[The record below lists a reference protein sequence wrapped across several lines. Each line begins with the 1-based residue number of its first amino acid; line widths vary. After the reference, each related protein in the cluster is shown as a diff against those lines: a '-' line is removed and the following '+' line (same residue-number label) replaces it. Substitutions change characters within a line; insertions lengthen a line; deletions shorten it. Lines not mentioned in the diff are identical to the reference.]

1 MLVSSGPDMSFSPGV
16 SAGESPGPAES
27 DIRAQLERIV
37 GSRGFAGSE
46 RLCRFI
52 RWTVEQTLAHNSEPF
67 KQYVIAREVFD
78 RRADFD
84 PRIDSI
90 VRTEAQRLRRRLAEY
105 YEAEGMRDPVVISF
119 APGSYVPTFS
129 RRDNA
134 PNVAK
139 TIATSTADETPDR
152 RYVAVLPFV
161 NLSGAPERDYL
172 CHGITEAIID
182 RLAGLP
188 GLRVTARTSAFRFP
202 EAEPDL
208 TAVARNLGVGT
219 VAHGSVRIS
228 GTQVRISARIAD
240 THTQAWVWGGSFD
253 CDLSSLFAVEDQ
265 ISEAVVGFLRVQLSD
280 GLRTRGKAPS
290 ADVYD
295 LYLRGRHA
303 WNNNTVESC
312 RDAVGYFTRAIA
324 LDSEFAMPYAGL
336 ADAYNSLTY
345 FERRPPAELMGLS
358 RRMALRAIQLDE
370 CCAEAYVSLGN
381 LTSLLEW
388 QWEEGERLMRLGI
401 ELRPSYLAAHT
412 QLAFMQVQR
421 GNLTGARE
429 ALESALEL
437 DPLSVR
443 VHRSMALLYYYGRQ
457 YESALV
463 AVERALELAPEVPY
477 TPYFL
482 SMILLQMGRYDEA
495 IAAIEGG
502 ADSKR
507 GQARGTLVM
516 TYAAAGRI
524 AAGQK
529 VFDELTE
536 SAGRQFVSPAS
547 FVYGRIG
554 LGDLE
559 RALGALN
566 DALEARSTGFMGL
579 LLDPRLD
586 PLRGAEGFQQVLR
599 RMHLA

>member
-1 MLVSSGPDMSFSPGV
+1 MSSGRDMSFSPGIA
-16 SAGESPGPAES
+16 AGESPGLAES

-37 GSRGFAGSE
+37 ASRGFAGSE

-52 RWTVEQTLAHNSEPF
+52 RWTVEQTLAHNSEPL

-105 YEAEGMRDPVVISF
+105 YQAEGLLDPVVISL
-119 APGSYVPTFS
+119 APGSYVPIFS
-129 RRDNA
+129 RRDDGPKVANSIA
-134 PNVAK
+134 PPN
-139 TIATSTADETPDR
+139 ADEAPDR
-152 RYVAVLPFV
+152 RHLAVLPFV
-161 NLSGAPERDYL
+161 NLSGAPEQDYL
-172 CHGITEAIID
+172 CQGITEAIID

-188 GLRVTARTSAFRFP
+188 GLRVTARTSAFRFL

-208 TAVARNLGVGT
+208 NTVARNLGVGT
-219 VAHGSVRIS
+219 VVHGNVRIY
-228 GTQVRISARIAD
+228 GTQVRVSARIAD
-240 THTQAWVWGGSFD
+240 THTQAWVWGGTFD
-253 CDLSSLFAVEDQ
+253 CDLNSLFAVEDQ

-280 GLRTRGKAPS
+280 GLRTRGKTPS
-290 ADVYD
+290 AEVYD

-303 WNNNTVESC
+303 WNNNSVEGC

-336 ADAYNSLTY
+336 AYAYNSLNY
-345 FERRPPAELMGLS
+345 FERRPPSELMGLS

-370 CCAEAYVSLGN
+370 CCAEAYVALGN
-381 LTSLLEW
+381 LTSLQEW

-412 QLAFMQVQR
+412 QLAFAQVQR

-429 ALESALEL
+429 TLEKALEL

-443 VHRSMALLYYYGRQ
+443 VHRAMAVLYYHWRQ
-457 YESALV
+457 YDSAL
-463 AVERALELAPEVPY
+463 ASIERAVELAPEVPY

-482 SMILLQMGRYDEA
+482 GMILLQMGRYREA
-495 IAAIEGG
+495 IAAIEDG
-502 ADSKR
+502 ADSNR
-507 GQARGTLVM
+507 GQARGTLIM
-516 TYAAAGRI
+516 AYTAAGRI
-524 AAGQK
+524 ETSRK
-529 VFDELTE
+529 LFDELTE

-547 FVYGRIG
+547 FVYGWIG
-554 LGDLE
+554 LGNLE

-566 DALEARSTGFMGL
+566 DAVEAHSAGFMGL

-586 PLRGAEGFQQVLR
+586 PLRGSDGFQQVLR
-599 RMHLA
+599 RMHLV

>member
-1 MLVSSGPDMSFSPGV
+1 VSSGRDMSFSPGIA
-16 SAGESPGPAES
+16 AGESPGLAES
-27 DIRAQLERIV
+27 EIRAQLERIV

-52 RWTVEQTLAHNSEPF
+52 RWTVEQTLASNSEPL

-78 RRADFD
+78 RKADFD

-105 YEAEGMRDPVVISF
+105 YETEGAGDPVVISF
-119 APGSYVPTFS
+119 APGSYVPAFS
-129 RRDNA
+129 RHDDTPSAAQVTDA
-134 PNVAK
+134 PIVDAP
-139 TIATSTADETPDR
+139 PDP

-161 NLSGAPERDYL
+161 NLSGAPEQDYL
-172 CHGITEAIID
+172 SLGITEAIID

-188 GLRVTARTSAFRFP
+188 GLRVTAQTSAFRFQ

-208 TAVARNLGVGT
+208 TRVARSLGVGT
-219 VAHGSVRIS
+219 VVHGSVRIA

-240 THTQAWVWGGSFD
+240 ILTQAWVWGGTFD
-253 CDLSSLFAVEDQ
+253 CDLGSLFAVEDQ
-265 ISEAVVGFLRVQLSD
+265 ISEAVVGFLRVQLSE
-280 GLRTRGKAPS
+280 GMRTHGKAPS

-303 WNNNTVESC
+303 WNNNTVESN

-324 LDSEFAMPYAGL
+324 LDPDFAKPYAGL

-345 FERRPPAELMGLS
+345 FERRPPTELMALS

-388 QWEEGERLMRLGI
+388 QWEEGQRLIRLGI
-401 ELRPSYLAAHT
+401 DLRPSSISAHT
-412 QLAFMQVQR
+412 QAAFIEVQR

-429 ALESALEL
+429 TLRRALEL

-443 VHRSMALLYYYGRQ
+443 VHRSMALLYYYANQ
-457 YESALV
+457 YESAL
-463 AVERALELAPEVPY
+463 ASVERAFELGPDVPY
-477 TPYFL
+477 TLYFQG
-482 SMILLQMGRYDEA
+482 MILLQMGRYDDA
-495 IAAIEGG
+495 IAAMEDGG
-502 ADSKR
+502 DSQR
-507 GQARGTLVM
+507 SQVRGTLVLAN
-516 TYAAAGRI
+516 AAAGRM
-524 AAGQK
+524 ALSQK
-529 VFDELTE
+529 LFDDLAD
-536 SAGRQFVSPAS
+536 SATREYVSPAS
-547 FVYGRIG
+547 FVYAWIG
-554 LGDLE
+554 LGDNE

-566 DALEARSTGFMGL
+566 DALETRSAGFMGL

-586 PLRGAEGFQQVLR
+586 PLRDAAGFQQILR
-599 RMHLA
+599 RLNLA